1 MGKGWLKG
9 IVVGSTVS
17 TVVMLAT
24 SAMAGTGIGAVFNLG
39 KTNTVNAQSTL
50 NGAASGKN
58 LQITNTGSGGGL
70 GIKVGAGRH
79 PIVVN
84 AGAGLATNLN
94 ADKLDG
100 LRASAFLRSSAEAY
114 ALVKPSVPSFVSGYT
129 KNFTAVSSPYPGI
142 YCLTPAAGINPAN
155 RVAMVTAEWGNSA
168 NSGPYIAYIY
178 AAANDCGAGKF
189 EVETSSTTVAFEIF
203 VPAT

>member
-70 GIKVGAGRH
+70 GITVGAGRH

-100 LRASAFLRSSAEAY
+100 LRASAFLRSSAEA
-114 ALVKPSVPSFVSGYT
+114 
-129 KNFTAVSSPYPGI
+129 
-142 YCLTPAAGINPAN
+142 
-155 RVAMVTAEWGNSA
+155 
-168 NSGPYIAYIY
+168 
-178 AAANDCGAGKF
+178 
-189 EVETSSTTVAFEIF
+189 
-203 VPAT
+203 